1 MIKDWAL
8 DCTMHIKLQPG
19 EDKTHFQFLNIEVLA
34 QISYARTREMS
45 KSRVYIYQ
53 MLTKFVC
60 E

>member
-1 MIKDWAL
+1 MIKDRAL

-34 QISYARTREMS
+34 QISCARTREMS

>member
-1 MIKDWAL
+1 MIKDRAL

-19 EDKTHFQFLNIEVLA
+19 EEKTHFQFLNIEVLA
-34 QISYARTREMS
+34 QNSYARTREMS
-45 KSRVYIYQ
+45 NGRVYIYQ

>member
-34 QISYARTREMS
+34 QVSYARTRVMS

>member
-1 MIKDWAL
+1 MIKDRAV
-8 DCTMHIKLQPG
+8 DCTMHIMLQPG
-19 EDKTHFQFLNIEVLA
+19 EDKTQFQFLNIEVLA